1 MLREER
7 LQVILKMLDLNQR
20 VSSVE
25 LAEMLNVSDDTI
37 RRDLNE
43 LAENGLLKKVHGG
56 AIPKSPTSPYKLTE
70 RVNIAHEEK
79 LELARKVQDY
89 FKDGQVILLD
99 NGSTN
104 MEVARLMRSDL
115 KATVFTTSIPIAQI
129 LCEHPN
135 IDLFILG
142 GRVFKDAQ
150 NTFGTEVIELLSKI
164 RADICILGI
173 CGVHQ
178 NIGMTIPDWGEAVVK
193 RKMVDISKQVIALVT
208 SDKLNTAESYIV
220 CSFDD
225 LDVMLV
231 DSSIDAKEL
240 MQYQD
245 LGLAI
250 L

>member
-7 LQVILKMLDLNQR
+7 LQLILKMLDTNQR
-20 VSSVE
+20 VSAVQ
-25 LAEMLNVSDDTI
+25 LAEILNVSDDTI

-56 AIPKSPTSPYKLTE
+56 AIPKSPSPYKLTD
-70 RVNIAHEEK
+70 RINILHEEK
-79 LELARKVQDY
+79 IVLAQKAQQF

-104 MEVARLMRSDL
+104 MEVSRLMSPDL

-135 IDLFILG
+135 IELFMLG

-150 NTFGTEVIELLSKI
+150 NTYGTEVIELLSKI
-164 RADICILGI
+164 RADIFLLGV
-173 CGVHQ
+173 CGMHHQ
-178 NIGMTIPDWGEAVVK
+178 IGITMPDWGESVVK
-193 RKMVDISKQVIALVT
+193 RKMTEISAKTIALVT
-208 SDKLNTAESYIV
+208 GDKLNTAENYVV
-220 CSFDD
+220 CSYHQI
-225 LDVMLV
+225 DVMITDDTIAASQL
-231 DSSIDAKEL
+231 ID
-240 MQYQD
+240 YQG
-245 LGLAI
+245 LGVQI